1 MVQLQGDVQFHTQP
15 VYDFY
20 ILPLRFK
27 QNLLYTSQKMLRSD
41 ISLQWEVGLR
51 YAVQVQKGNFLYFNS
66 E

>member
-15 VYDFY
+15 VYY